1 MTVVVTTFGAIV
13 FGLCS
18 TLVLL
23 NIVRNSSCFSSPC
36 LFVFQR
42 RFQFEKA
49 LPALPIS
56 IFLGMIVYFASVF
69 SLAPMMAACKH
80 LLVACRVCFVDT

>member
-23 NIVRNSSCFSSPC
+23 NIVRSPATSPHPPLAASAIDSCS
-36 LFVFQR
+36 
-42 RFQFEKA
+42 QFEKA

-56 IFLGMIVYFASVF
+56 IFLGIAVYFSSVF
-69 SLAPMMAACKH
+69 ALAPMLAACTQPP
-80 LLVACRVCFVDT
+80 F

>member
-23 NIVRNSSCFSSPC
+23 NIVRLHLSSGLSHRLSRICQ
-36 LFVFQR
+36 FQ
-42 RFQFEKA
+42 KA

-56 IFLGMIVYFASVF
+56 IFLGIIVYFASVF
-69 SLAPMMAACKH
+69 ALAPMMASCMPPYSP
-80 LLVACRVCFVDT
+80 V